1 MSNFAVV
8 NPAGG
13 IVSNV
18 IVGDSLEIVEPIV
31 GPCVEVTE
39 GTGPAGIGW
48 SWDGLVFTA
57 PPVPKPE
64 AEPEA

>member
-1 MSNFAVV
+1 MANFAVV

-13 IVSNV
+13 VVSNV

-39 GTGPAGIGW
+39 ATGPASPGW
-48 SWDGLVFTA
+48 VWDGATFSA
-57 PPVPKPE
+57 PPEP
-64 AEPEA
+64 EPEA